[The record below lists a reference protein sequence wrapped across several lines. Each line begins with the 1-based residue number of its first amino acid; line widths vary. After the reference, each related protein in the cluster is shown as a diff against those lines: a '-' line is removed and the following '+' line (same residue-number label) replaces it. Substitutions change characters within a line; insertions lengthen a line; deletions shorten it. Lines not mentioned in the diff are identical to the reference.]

1 MRISKVIALDNR
13 TNDKRVFTFGT
24 ADEGKKL
31 ATTNG
36 GKLNNYIE
44 FCFKED
50 VDCVMDVEVEFFVG
64 TDKYSISRL
73 HNEDDT
79 TRLVLKKMEDDQW
92 KVVARTHALEYIE
105 ELINEKLE
113 DMLKI
118 DYVNNIAVDNFQGN
132 LMMFDELRL
141 LADVQASVKRSNEE
155 AKALREKAL
164 LKVKT
169 YAESPDAKIKASPKK
184 LDAVNSELNEVFR
197 QITVATTEL
206 SDLKA
211 RQTANGLR
219 DDIARD
225 LETTQQKYNLLTSRQ
240 DEIEQA
246 RQKVKLRDDIE
257 ILIPKV
263 KTMHTVE
270 EQRAEYEKKRY
281 AITSELEWQEKELS
295 SINQQLEEK
304 NRQYALSQDKRTRV
318 ESINNEL
325 AYVSALYEKNKQ
337 LNEQLLELNEKQQ
350 RLSTEKVM
358 YTNKMDELEKS
369 ISEVKTS
376 LDAFDVPAKS
386 VGELLETVRVD
397 VKIDEVESQIEKLQ
411 SEVAVKESQIAE
423 RESNLVVQMKRFRSV
438 AEIDVAVTPLKAKDT
453 ILQVLD
459 AKYSKLEAINQSL
472 QEKQRNLERALE
484 DYKFKIVQIEQSKS
498 KIEADYNKTLLRKQE
513 EFKREVFIN
522 SQKVFSD
529 DASGVFAVS
538 ANFHDQEIEAM
549 EQEMND
555 RAMDRELLLERSYQ
569 IEGALRQ
576 IKRHIEINDAEMA
589 TLRGE
594 KNNINNRYNEILA
607 QNSNET
613 VFNYLKALSND
624 GGTKYLLDVQQDAV
638 RSEAELAELKR
649 ATEALRA
656 KISALK
662 SRLKYLKET
671 QQQLDSAQVSV
682 DSLVTTNDKV
692 KEELTDIGERLSA
705 SYEQYKAVS
714 RQLESIESKLDDVRG
729 EIMEITKTIQ
739 VNERQIAESNEKA
752 KKYAGSD
759 DIEQALANFK
769 YDLGDVESE
778 RQMLLDSKA
787 ETEKLVFQKRLEME
801 KMQWLYET
809 KSAEYD
815 ELHQELQFEFNL
827 KGLDI
832 DKVTEN
838 DLEGNV
844 EDLRKAVAEYDATRS
859 LLAEKIDS
867 LYNLLQSRP
876 EESVSS
882 DEIVEKEQQ
891 LATLRQR
898 QDELQ
903 EERKLQ
909 LDNYVAASTAR
920 MKVTAA
926 AAEARTLT
934 ALRATIDHNDL
945 IGLLI
950 RDKINATLTVA
961 TQYLNAFVDGGYT
974 LVESD
979 RKVVVR
985 HNDETLNYDDLPQDV
1000 KTATYVSLLLSLP
1013 HSDDSDGRWIVFEE
1027 RININ
1032 KDVLADMLL
1041 NIANLSYVVKVKKE
1055 KGEPQPQPQPQPAE

>member
-13 TNDKRVFTFGT
+13 TNEKRVFTFGT

-31 ATTNG
+31 VTNNG
-36 GKLNNYIE
+36 GKLNNYLE

-50 VDCVMDVEVEFFVG
+50 VDCVMDVEVEFFVNHEQF
-64 TDKYSISRL
+64 SLSRL
-73 HNEDDT
+73 HNDDET
-79 TRLVLKKMEDDQW
+79 TRSVLKKLEDGQW
-92 KVVARTHALEYIE
+92 KVVARSRASEYLES
-105 ELINEKLE
+105 LINESLE

-118 DYVNNIAVDNFQGN
+118 DYVNNIAVDNFHGD
-132 LMMFDELRL
+132 LMLFDEIKM
-141 LADVQASVKRSNEE
+141 LADVQESVLRSSEE
-155 AKALREKAL
+155 ARALRERAL
-164 LKVKT
+164 RKVKE
-169 YAESPDAKIKASPKK
+169 YADNGNSRAVSPEV
-184 LDAVNSELNEVFR
+184 LDAINGELNQVFR
-197 QITVATTEL
+197 DITIVTTEL

-225 LETTQQKYNLLTSRQ
+225 LEATQKKYSTLTSRQ
-240 DEIEQA
+240 EEIEEA
-246 RQKVKLRDDIE
+246 RRKVKLHDDIE

-263 KTMHTVE
+263 KTMRAVE

-281 AITSELEWQEKELS
+281 AITTELEWQEKELD
-295 SINQQLEEK
+295 SINKQLEEK
-304 NRQYALSQDKRTRV
+304 QRQYALSQDKRNRV
-318 ESINNEL
+318 DAINNEL

-350 RLSTEKVM
+350 RLSAEKVM

-369 ISEVKTS
+369 IGEVKTS
-376 LDAFDVPAKS
+376 LDAFNVPVKS

-397 VKIDEVESQIEKLQ
+397 VKIDEVEAQIEKLQ
-411 SEVAVKESQIAE
+411 SEIAVKESQIAE
-423 RESNLVVQMKRFRSV
+423 KENNLVVQMKRFRSV
-438 AEIDVAVTPLKAKDT
+438 AELDVAVTPIKAKDT

-472 QEKQRNLERALE
+472 QEKQRNLTRALE
-484 DYKFKIVQIEQSKS
+484 DYKHQIAEIEKSKS
-498 KIEADYNKTLLRKQE
+498 KIQSEYDNIMLRKQE
-513 EFKREVFIN
+513 EFKREVFLN
-522 SQKVFSD
+522 SQKVFSE
-529 DASGVFAVS
+529 DASGVFAVT
-538 ANFHDQEIEAM
+538 ANFHDQEIEAL
-549 EQEMND
+549 EHELTS
-555 RAMDRELLLERSYQ
+555 RTLDRELLLERAYQ
-569 IEGALRQ
+569 IEGSIKE
-576 IKRHIEINDAEMA
+576 IKRHIDINEAEMA
-589 TLRGE
+589 TLRNE

-613 VFNYLKALSND
+613 VFNYLKALNND

-656 KISALK
+656 KATALR

-671 QQQLDSAQVSV
+671 QQQLDREQASV
-682 DSLVTTNDKV
+682 DFLVTTNDKV
-692 KEELTDIGERLSA
+692 KEELTDIGERLSS

-729 EIMEITKTIQ
+729 EIMEVTKTIK
-739 VNERQIAESNEKA
+739 VNEKQINESNDKA

-778 RQMLLDSKA
+778 RQMLIDSKA
-787 ETEKLVFQKRLEME
+787 DTEKDLFKKRLENE
-801 KMQWLYET
+801 KVQWLYDT
-809 KSAEYD
+809 KAAEYD
-815 ELHQELQFEFNL
+815 ELHRELQFEFNL

-832 DKVTEN
+832 DKVSDK
-838 DLEGNV
+838 DLESNAD
-844 EDLRKAVAEYDATRS
+844 DLRKVVAEYDATRS
-859 LLAEKIDS
+859 LLAEKIDN
-867 LYNLLQSRP
+867 LYGLLQSRP
-876 EESVSS
+876 VENVSAE
-882 DEIVEKEQQ
+882 DITAKEHQ
-891 LATLRQR
+891 LAVLRGR
-898 QDELQ
+898 QEQLQ

-909 LDNYVAASTAR
+909 LENYVAASTAR

-934 ALRATIDHNDL
+934 TLRATIDHNDL

-950 RDKINATLTVA
+950 RDKINAILTVA
-961 TQYLNAFVDGGYT
+961 TQYLNAFVEGGYT
-974 LVESD
+974 LAESN

-985 HNDETLNYDDLPQDV
+985 HDDKTFDYDELSQEV
-1000 KTATYVSLLLSLP
+1000 KTAVYVSLLLSLP
-1013 HSDDSDGRWIVFEE
+1013 NSDESDGRWIVFEE
-1027 RININ
+1027 RINID

-1041 NIANLSYVVKVKKE
+1041 NIANLSYVINVKKE
-1055 KGEPQPQPQPQPAE
+1055 KPESKTAAAE

>member
-13 TNDKRVFTFGT
+13 TNEKRVFTFGT

-31 ATTNG
+31 VTNNG
-36 GKLNNYIE
+36 GKLNNYLE

-50 VDCVMDVEVEFFVG
+50 VDCVMDVEVEFFVNHEQF
-64 TDKYSISRL
+64 SLSRL
-73 HNEDDT
+73 HNDDET
-79 TRLVLKKMEDDQW
+79 TRSVLKKLEDGQW
-92 KVVARTHALEYIE
+92 KVVARSRASEYLES
-105 ELINEKLE
+105 LINESLE

-118 DYVNNIAVDNFQGN
+118 DYVNNIAVDNFHGD
-132 LMMFDELRL
+132 LMLFDEIKM
-141 LADVQASVKRSNEE
+141 LADVQESVLRSSEE
-155 AKALREKAL
+155 ARALRERAL
-164 LKVKT
+164 RKVKE
-169 YAESPDAKIKASPKK
+169 YADNGNSRAVSPEV
-184 LDAVNSELNEVFR
+184 LDAINGELNQVFR
-197 QITVATTEL
+197 DITIVTTEL

-225 LETTQQKYNLLTSRQ
+225 LEATQKKYSTLTSRQ
-240 DEIEQA
+240 EEIEEA
-246 RQKVKLRDDIE
+246 RRKVKLHDDIE

-263 KTMHTVE
+263 KTMRAVE

-281 AITSELEWQEKELS
+281 AITTELEWQEKELD
-295 SINQQLEEK
+295 SINKQLEEK
-304 NRQYALSQDKRTRV
+304 QRQYALSQDKRNRV
-318 ESINNEL
+318 DAINNEL

-350 RLSTEKVM
+350 RLSAEKVM

-369 ISEVKTS
+369 IGEVKTS
-376 LDAFDVPAKS
+376 LDAFNVPVKS

-397 VKIDEVESQIEKLQ
+397 VKIDEVEAQIEKLQ
-411 SEVAVKESQIAE
+411 SEIAVKESQIAE
-423 RESNLVVQMKRFRSV
+423 KENNLVVQMKRFRSV
-438 AEIDVAVTPLKAKDT
+438 AELDVAVTPIKAKDT

-472 QEKQRNLERALE
+472 QEKQRNLTRALE
-484 DYKFKIVQIEQSKS
+484 DYKHQIAEIEKSKS
-498 KIEADYNKTLLRKQE
+498 KIQSEYDNIMLRKQE
-513 EFKREVFIN
+513 EFKREVFLN
-522 SQKVFSD
+522 SQKVFSE
-529 DASGVFAVS
+529 DASGVFAVT
-538 ANFHDQEIEAM
+538 ANFHDQEIEAL
-549 EQEMND
+549 EHELTS
-555 RAMDRELLLERSYQ
+555 RTLDRELLLERAYQ
-569 IEGALRQ
+569 IEGSIKE
-576 IKRHIEINDAEMA
+576 IKRHIDINEAEMA
-589 TLRGE
+589 TLRNE

-607 QNSNET
+607 QNINEP
-613 VFNYLKALSND
+613 VFNYLKALNND

-656 KISALK
+656 KATALR

-671 QQQLDSAQVSV
+671 QQQLDSEQASV

-692 KEELTDIGERLSA
+692 KEELTDIGERLSS

-729 EIMEITKTIQ
+729 EITEVSKTIK
-739 VNERQIAESNEKA
+739 VNEKQINESNDKA

-778 RQMLLDSKA
+778 RQMLIDSKA
-787 ETEKLVFQKRLEME
+787 DTEKDLFKKRLENE
-801 KMQWLYET
+801 KVQWLYDT
-809 KSAEYD
+809 KAAEYD
-815 ELHQELQFEFNL
+815 ELHRELQFEFNL

-832 DKVTEN
+832 DKVSDK
-838 DLEGNV
+838 DLESNAD
-844 EDLRKAVAEYDATRS
+844 DLRKVVAEYDATRS
-859 LLAEKIDS
+859 LLAEKIDN
-867 LYNLLQSRP
+867 LYGLLQSRP
-876 EESVSS
+876 VENVSAE
-882 DEIVEKEQQ
+882 DITAKEHQ
-891 LATLRQR
+891 LAVLRGR
-898 QDELQ
+898 QEQLQ

-909 LDNYVAASTAR
+909 LENYVAASTAR

-934 ALRATIDHNDL
+934 TLRATIDHNDL

-950 RDKINATLTVA
+950 RDKINAILTVA
-961 TQYLNAFVDGGYT
+961 TQYLNAFVEGGYT
-974 LVESD
+974 LAESN

-985 HNDETLNYDDLPQDV
+985 HDDKTFDYDELSQEV
-1000 KTATYVSLLLSLP
+1000 KTAVYVSLLLSLP
-1013 HSDDSDGRWIVFEE
+1013 NSDESDGRWIVFEE
-1027 RININ
+1027 RINID

-1041 NIANLSYVVKVKKE
+1041 NIANLSYVISVKKE
-1055 KGEPQPQPQPQPAE
+1055 KPEAKTAAAE

>member
-13 TNDKRVFTFGT
+13 TNEKRVFTFGM

-31 ATTNG
+31 VTNNG
-36 GKLNNYIE
+36 GKLNNYLE

-50 VDCVMDVEVEFFVG
+50 VDCVMDVEVEFFVNHEQF
-64 TDKYSISRL
+64 SLSRL
-73 HNEDDT
+73 HNDDET
-79 TRLVLKKMEDDQW
+79 TRSVLKKLEDGQW
-92 KVVARTHALEYIE
+92 KVVARSRASEYLES
-105 ELINEKLE
+105 LINESLE

-118 DYVNNIAVDNFQGN
+118 DYVNNIAVDNFHGD
-132 LMMFDELRL
+132 LMLFDEIKM
-141 LADVQASVKRSNEE
+141 LADVQESVLRSSEE
-155 AKALREKAL
+155 ARALRERAL
-164 LKVKT
+164 RKVKE
-169 YAESPDAKIKASPKK
+169 YADNGNSRAVSPEV
-184 LDAVNSELNEVFR
+184 LDAINGELNQVFR
-197 QITVATTEL
+197 DITIVTTEL

-225 LETTQQKYNLLTSRQ
+225 LEATQKKYSTLTSRQ
-240 DEIEQA
+240 EEIEEA
-246 RQKVKLRDDIE
+246 RRKVKLHDDIE

-263 KTMHTVE
+263 KTMRAVE

-281 AITSELEWQEKELS
+281 AITTELEWQEKELD
-295 SINQQLEEK
+295 SINKQLEEK
-304 NRQYALSQDKRTRV
+304 QRQYALSQDKRNRV
-318 ESINNEL
+318 DAINNEL

-350 RLSTEKVM
+350 RLSAEKVM

-369 ISEVKTS
+369 IGEVKTS
-376 LDAFDVPAKS
+376 LDAFNVPVKS

-397 VKIDEVESQIEKLQ
+397 VKIDEVEAQIEKLQ
-411 SEVAVKESQIAE
+411 SEIAVKESQIAE
-423 RESNLVVQMKRFRSV
+423 KENNLVVQMKRFRSV
-438 AEIDVAVTPLKAKDT
+438 AELDVAVTPIKAKDT

-472 QEKQRNLERALE
+472 QEKQRNLTRALE
-484 DYKFKIVQIEQSKS
+484 DYKHQIAEIEKSKS
-498 KIEADYNKTLLRKQE
+498 KIQSEYDNIMLRKQE
-513 EFKREVFIN
+513 EFKREVFLN
-522 SQKVFSD
+522 SQKVFSE
-529 DASGVFAVS
+529 DASGVFAVT
-538 ANFHDQEIEAM
+538 ANFHDQEIEAL
-549 EQEMND
+549 EHELTS
-555 RAMDRELLLERSYQ
+555 RTLDRELLLERAYQ
-569 IEGALRQ
+569 IEGSIKE
-576 IKRHIEINDAEMA
+576 IKRHIDINEAEMA
-589 TLRGE
+589 TLRNE

-613 VFNYLKALSND
+613 VFNYLKALNND

-656 KISALK
+656 KATALR

-671 QQQLDSAQVSV
+671 QQQLDREQVSV

-692 KEELTDIGERLSA
+692 KEELTDIGERLSS

-729 EIMEITKTIQ
+729 EIMEVTKTIK
-739 VNERQIAESNEKA
+739 VNEKQINESNDKA

-778 RQMLLDSKA
+778 RQMLIDSKA
-787 ETEKLVFQKRLEME
+787 DTEKDLFKKRLENE
-801 KMQWLYET
+801 KVQWLYDT
-809 KSAEYD
+809 KAAEYD
-815 ELHQELQFEFNL
+815 ELHRELQFEFNL

-832 DKVTEN
+832 DKVSDK
-838 DLEGNV
+838 DLESNAD
-844 EDLRKAVAEYDATRS
+844 DLRKVVAEYDATRS
-859 LLAEKIDS
+859 LLAEKIDN
-867 LYNLLQSRP
+867 LYGLLQSRP
-876 EESVSS
+876 VENVSAE
-882 DEIVEKEQQ
+882 DITAKEHQ
-891 LATLRQR
+891 LAVLRGR
-898 QDELQ
+898 QEQLQ

-909 LDNYVAASTAR
+909 LENYVAASTAR

-934 ALRATIDHNDL
+934 TLRATIDHNDL

-950 RDKINATLTVA
+950 RDKINAILTVA
-961 TQYLNAFVDGGYT
+961 TQYLNAFVEGGYT
-974 LVESD
+974 LAESN

-985 HNDETLNYDDLPQDV
+985 HDDKTFDYDELSQEV
-1000 KTATYVSLLLSLP
+1000 KTAVYVSLLLSLP
-1013 HSDDSDGRWIVFEE
+1013 NSDESDGRWIVFEE
-1027 RININ
+1027 RINID

-1041 NIANLSYVVKVKKE
+1041 NIANLSYVINVKKE
-1055 KGEPQPQPQPQPAE
+1055 KPESKTAAAE

>member
-13 TNDKRVFTFGT
+13 TNEKRVFTFGT

-31 ATTNG
+31 VTNNG
-36 GKLNNYIE
+36 GKLNNYLE

-50 VDCVMDVEVEFFVG
+50 VDCVMDVEVEFFVNHEQF
-64 TDKYSISRL
+64 SLSRL
-73 HNEDDT
+73 HNDDET
-79 TRLVLKKMEDDQW
+79 TRSVLKKLEDGQW
-92 KVVARTHALEYIE
+92 KVVARSRASEYLES
-105 ELINEKLE
+105 LINESLE

-118 DYVNNIAVDNFQGN
+118 DYVNNIAVDNFHGD
-132 LMMFDELRL
+132 LMLFDEIKM
-141 LADVQASVKRSNEE
+141 LADVQESVLRSSEE
-155 AKALREKAL
+155 ARALRERAL
-164 LKVKT
+164 RKVKE
-169 YAESPDAKIKASPKK
+169 YADNGNSRAVSPEV
-184 LDAVNSELNEVFR
+184 LDAINGELNQVFR
-197 QITVATTEL
+197 DITIVTTEL

-225 LETTQQKYNLLTSRQ
+225 LEATQKKYSTLTSRQ
-240 DEIEQA
+240 EEIEEA
-246 RQKVKLRDDIE
+246 RRKVKLHDDIE

-263 KTMHTVE
+263 KTMRAVE

-281 AITSELEWQEKELS
+281 AITTELEWQEKELD
-295 SINQQLEEK
+295 SINKQLEEK
-304 NRQYALSQDKRTRV
+304 QRQYALSQDKRNRV
-318 ESINNEL
+318 DAINNEL

-350 RLSTEKVM
+350 RLSAEKVM

-369 ISEVKTS
+369 IGEVKTS
-376 LDAFDVPAKS
+376 LDAFNVPVKS

-397 VKIDEVESQIEKLQ
+397 VKIDEVEAQIEKLQ
-411 SEVAVKESQIAE
+411 SEIAVKESQIAE
-423 RESNLVVQMKRFRSV
+423 KENNLVVQMKRFRSV
-438 AEIDVAVTPLKAKDT
+438 AELDVAVTPIKAKDT

-472 QEKQRNLERALE
+472 QEKQRNLTRALE
-484 DYKFKIVQIEQSKS
+484 DYKHQIAEIEKSKS
-498 KIEADYNKTLLRKQE
+498 KIQSEYDNIMLRKQE
-513 EFKREVFIN
+513 EFKREVFLN
-522 SQKVFSD
+522 SQKVFSE
-529 DASGVFAVS
+529 DASGVFAVT
-538 ANFHDQEIEAM
+538 ANFHDQEIEAL
-549 EQEMND
+549 EHELTS
-555 RAMDRELLLERSYQ
+555 RTLDRELLLERAYQ
-569 IEGALRQ
+569 IEGSIKE
-576 IKRHIEINDAEMA
+576 IKRHIDINEAEMA
-589 TLRGE
+589 TLRNE

-613 VFNYLKALSND
+613 VFNYLKALNND

-656 KISALK
+656 KATALR

-671 QQQLDSAQVSV
+671 QQQLDSEQASV

-692 KEELTDIGERLSA
+692 KEELTDIGERLSS

-729 EIMEITKTIQ
+729 EITEVSKTIK
-739 VNERQIAESNEKA
+739 VNEKQINESNDKA

-778 RQMLLDSKA
+778 RQMLIDSKA
-787 ETEKLVFQKRLEME
+787 DTEKDLFKKRLENE
-801 KMQWLYET
+801 KVQWLYDT
-809 KSAEYD
+809 KAAEYD
-815 ELHQELQFEFNL
+815 ELHRELQFEFNL

-832 DKVTEN
+832 DKVSDK
-838 DLEGNV
+838 DLESNAD
-844 EDLRKAVAEYDATRS
+844 DLRKVVAEYDATRS
-859 LLAEKIDS
+859 LLAEKIDN
-867 LYNLLQSRP
+867 LYGLLQSRP
-876 EESVSS
+876 VENVSAE
-882 DEIVEKEQQ
+882 DITAKEHQ
-891 LATLRQR
+891 LAVLRGR
-898 QDELQ
+898 QEQLQ

-909 LDNYVAASTAR
+909 LENYVAASTAR

-934 ALRATIDHNDL
+934 TLRATIDHNDL

-950 RDKINATLTVA
+950 RDKINAILTVA
-961 TQYLNAFVDGGYT
+961 TQYLNAFVEGGYT
-974 LVESD
+974 LAESN

-985 HNDETLNYDDLPQDV
+985 HDDKTFDYDELSQEV
-1000 KTATYVSLLLSLP
+1000 KTAVYVSLLLSLP
-1013 HSDDSDGRWIVFEE
+1013 NSDESDGRWIVFEE
-1027 RININ
+1027 RINID

-1041 NIANLSYVVKVKKE
+1041 NIANLSYVISVKKE
-1055 KGEPQPQPQPQPAE
+1055 KPEAKTAAAE

>member
-13 TNDKRVFTFGT
+13 TNEKRVFTFGT

-31 ATTNG
+31 VTNNG
-36 GKLNNYIE
+36 GKLNNYLE

-50 VDCVMDVEVEFFVG
+50 VDCVMDVEVEFFVNHEQF
-64 TDKYSISRL
+64 SLSRL
-73 HNEDDT
+73 HNDDET
-79 TRLVLKKMEDDQW
+79 TRSVLKKLEDGQW
-92 KVVARTHALEYIE
+92 KVVARSRANEYLES
-105 ELINEKLE
+105 LINESLE

-118 DYVNNIAVDNFQGN
+118 DYVNNIAVDNFHGD
-132 LMMFDELRL
+132 LMLFDEIKM
-141 LADVQASVKRSNEE
+141 LADVQESVLRSSEE
-155 AKALREKAL
+155 ARALRERAL
-164 LKVKT
+164 RKVKE
-169 YAESPDAKIKASPKK
+169 YADNGNSRAVSPEV
-184 LDAVNSELNEVFR
+184 LDAINGELNQVFR
-197 QITVATTEL
+197 DITIATTEL

-225 LETTQQKYNLLTSRQ
+225 LEATQKKYSTLTSRQ
-240 DEIEQA
+240 EEIEEA
-246 RQKVKLRDDIE
+246 RRKVKLHDDIE

-263 KTMHTVE
+263 KTMRAVE

-281 AITSELEWQEKELS
+281 AITTELEWQEKELD
-295 SINQQLEEK
+295 SINKQLEEK
-304 NRQYALSQDKRTRV
+304 QRQYALSQDKRNRV
-318 ESINNEL
+318 DAINNEL

-350 RLSTEKVM
+350 RLSAEKVM

-369 ISEVKTS
+369 IGEVKTS
-376 LDAFDVPAKS
+376 LDAFNVPVKS

-397 VKIDEVESQIEKLQ
+397 VKIDEVEAQIEKLQ
-411 SEVAVKESQIAE
+411 SEIAVKESQIAE
-423 RESNLVVQMKRFRSV
+423 KENNLVVQMKRFRSV
-438 AEIDVAVTPLKAKDT
+438 AELDVAVTPIKAKDT

-472 QEKQRNLERALE
+472 QEKQRNLTRALE
-484 DYKFKIVQIEQSKS
+484 DYKHQIAEIEKSKS
-498 KIEADYNKTLLRKQE
+498 KIQSEYDNIMLRKQE
-513 EFKREVFIN
+513 EFKREVFLN
-522 SQKVFSD
+522 SQKVFSE
-529 DASGVFAVS
+529 DASGVFAVT
-538 ANFHDQEIEAM
+538 ANFHDQEIEAL
-549 EQEMND
+549 EHELTS
-555 RAMDRELLLERSYQ
+555 RTLDRELLLERAYQ
-569 IEGALRQ
+569 IEGSIKE
-576 IKRHIEINDAEMA
+576 IKRHIDINEAEMA
-589 TLRGE
+589 TLRNE

-613 VFNYLKALSND
+613 VFNYLKALNND

-656 KISALK
+656 KATALR

-671 QQQLDSAQVSV
+671 QQQLDREQVSV

-692 KEELTDIGERLSA
+692 KEELTDIGERLSS

-729 EIMEITKTIQ
+729 EIMEVTKTIK
-739 VNERQIAESNEKA
+739 VNEKQINESNDKA

-778 RQMLLDSKA
+778 RQMLIDSKA
-787 ETEKLVFQKRLEME
+787 DTEKDLFKKRLENE
-801 KMQWLYET
+801 KVQWLYDT
-809 KSAEYD
+809 KAAEYD
-815 ELHQELQFEFNL
+815 ELHRELQFEFNL

-832 DKVTEN
+832 DKVSDK
-838 DLEGNV
+838 DLESNAD
-844 EDLRKAVAEYDATRS
+844 DLRKVVAEYDATRS
-859 LLAEKIDS
+859 LLAEKIDN
-867 LYNLLQSRP
+867 LYGLLQSRP
-876 EESVSS
+876 VENVSAE
-882 DEIVEKEQQ
+882 DITAKEHQ
-891 LATLRQR
+891 LAVLRGR
-898 QDELQ
+898 QEQLQ

-909 LDNYVAASTAR
+909 LENYVAASTAR

-934 ALRATIDHNDL
+934 TLRATIDHNDL

-950 RDKINATLTVA
+950 RDKINAILTVA
-961 TQYLNAFVDGGYT
+961 TQYLNAFVEGGYT
-974 LVESD
+974 LAESN

-985 HNDETLNYDDLPQDV
+985 HDDKTFDYDELSQEV
-1000 KTATYVSLLLSLP
+1000 KTAVYVSLLLSLP
-1013 HSDDSDGRWIVFEE
+1013 NSDESDGRWIVFEE
-1027 RININ
+1027 RINID

-1041 NIANLSYVVKVKKE
+1041 NIANLSYVINVKKE
-1055 KGEPQPQPQPQPAE
+1055 KPESKTAAAE

>member
-13 TNDKRVFTFGT
+13 TNEKRVFTFGT

-31 ATTNG
+31 VTNNG
-36 GKLNNYIE
+36 GKLNNYLE

-50 VDCVMDVEVEFFVG
+50 VDCVMDVEVDFFVNHEQF
-64 TDKYSISRL
+64 SLSRL
-73 HNEDDT
+73 HNDDET
-79 TRLVLKKMEDDQW
+79 TRSVLKKLEDGQW
-92 KVVARTHALEYIE
+92 KVVARSRASEYLES
-105 ELINEKLE
+105 LINESLE

-118 DYVNNIAVDNFQGN
+118 DYVNNIAVDNFHGD
-132 LMMFDELRL
+132 LMLFDEIKM
-141 LADVQASVKRSNEE
+141 LADVQESVLRSSEE
-155 AKALREKAL
+155 ARALRERAL
-164 LKVKT
+164 RKVKE
-169 YAESPDAKIKASPKK
+169 YADNGNSRAVSPEV
-184 LDAVNSELNEVFR
+184 LDAINGELNQVFR
-197 QITVATTEL
+197 DITIVTTEL

-225 LETTQQKYNLLTSRQ
+225 LEATQKKYSTLTSRQ
-240 DEIEQA
+240 EEIEEA
-246 RQKVKLRDDIE
+246 RRKVKLHDDIE

-263 KTMHTVE
+263 KTMRAVE

-281 AITSELEWQEKELS
+281 AITTELEWQEKELD
-295 SINQQLEEK
+295 SINKQLEEK
-304 NRQYALSQDKRTRV
+304 QRQYALSQDKRNRV
-318 ESINNEL
+318 DAINNEL

-350 RLSTEKVM
+350 RLSAEKVM

-369 ISEVKTS
+369 IGEVKTS
-376 LDAFDVPAKS
+376 LDAFNVPVKS

-397 VKIDEVESQIEKLQ
+397 VKIDEVEAQIEKLQ
-411 SEVAVKESQIAE
+411 SEIAVKESQIAE
-423 RESNLVVQMKRFRSV
+423 KENNLVVQMKRFRSV
-438 AEIDVAVTPLKAKDT
+438 AELDVAVTPIKAKDT

-472 QEKQRNLERALE
+472 QEKQRNLTRALE
-484 DYKFKIVQIEQSKS
+484 DYKHQIAEIEKSKS
-498 KIEADYNKTLLRKQE
+498 KIQNEYDNIMLRKQE
-513 EFKREVFIN
+513 EFKREVFLN
-522 SQKVFSD
+522 SQKVFSE
-529 DASGVFAVS
+529 DASGVFAVT
-538 ANFHDQEIEAM
+538 ANFHDQEIEAL
-549 EQEMND
+549 EHELTS
-555 RAMDRELLLERSYQ
+555 RTLDRELLLERAYQ
-569 IEGALRQ
+569 IEGSIKE
-576 IKRHIEINDAEMA
+576 IKRHIDINEAEMA
-589 TLRGE
+589 TLRNE

-613 VFNYLKALSND
+613 VFNYLKALNND

-656 KISALK
+656 KATALR

-671 QQQLDSAQVSV
+671 QQQLDREQASV

-692 KEELTDIGERLSA
+692 KEELTDIGERLSS

-729 EIMEITKTIQ
+729 EITEVSKTIK
-739 VNERQIAESNEKA
+739 VNEKQINESNDKA

-778 RQMLLDSKA
+778 RQMLIDSKA
-787 ETEKLVFQKRLEME
+787 DTEKDLFKKRLENE
-801 KMQWLYET
+801 KVQWLYDT
-809 KSAEYD
+809 KAAEYD
-815 ELHQELQFEFNL
+815 ELHRELQFEFNL

-832 DKVTEN
+832 DKVSDK
-838 DLEGNV
+838 DLESNAD
-844 EDLRKAVAEYDATRS
+844 DLRKVVAEYDATRS
-859 LLAEKIDS
+859 LLAEKIDN
-867 LYNLLQSRP
+867 LYGLLQSRP
-876 EESVSS
+876 VENVSAE
-882 DEIVEKEQQ
+882 DITAKEHQ
-891 LATLRQR
+891 LAVLRGR
-898 QDELQ
+898 QEQLQ

-909 LDNYVAASTAR
+909 LENYVAASTAR

-934 ALRATIDHNDL
+934 TLRATIDHNDL

-950 RDKINATLTVA
+950 RDKINAILTVA
-961 TQYLNAFVDGGYT
+961 TQYLNAFVEGGYT
-974 LVESD
+974 LAESN

-985 HNDETLNYDDLPQDV
+985 HDDKTFDYDELSQEV
-1000 KTATYVSLLLSLP
+1000 KTAVYVSLLLSLP
-1013 HSDDSDGRWIVFEE
+1013 NSDESDGRWIVFEE
-1027 RININ
+1027 RINID

-1041 NIANLSYVVKVKKE
+1041 NIANLSYVISVKKE
-1055 KGEPQPQPQPQPAE
+1055 KPEAKTAAAE

>member
-13 TNDKRVFTFGT
+13 TNEKRVFTFGT

-31 ATTNG
+31 VTNNG
-36 GKLNNYIE
+36 GKLNNYLE

-50 VDCVMDVEVEFFVG
+50 VDCVMDVEVEFFVNHEQF
-64 TDKYSISRL
+64 SLSRL
-73 HNEDDT
+73 HNDDET
-79 TRLVLKKMEDDQW
+79 TRSVLKKLEDGQW
-92 KVVARTHALEYIE
+92 KVVARSRASEYLES
-105 ELINEKLE
+105 LINESLE

-118 DYVNNIAVDNFQGN
+118 DYVNNIAVDNFHGD
-132 LMMFDELRL
+132 LMLFDEIKM
-141 LADVQASVKRSNEE
+141 LADVQESVLRSSEE
-155 AKALREKAL
+155 ARALRERAL
-164 LKVKT
+164 RKVKE
-169 YAESPDAKIKASPKK
+169 YADNGNSRAVSPEV
-184 LDAVNSELNEVFR
+184 LDAINGELNQVFR
-197 QITVATTEL
+197 DITIVTTEL

-225 LETTQQKYNLLTSRQ
+225 LEATQKKYSTLTSRQ
-240 DEIEQA
+240 EEIEEA
-246 RQKVKLRDDIE
+246 RRKVKLHDDIE

-263 KTMHTVE
+263 KTMRAVE

-281 AITSELEWQEKELS
+281 AITTELEWQEKELD
-295 SINQQLEEK
+295 SINKQLEEK
-304 NRQYALSQDKRTRV
+304 QRQYALSQDKRNRV
-318 ESINNEL
+318 DAINNEL

-350 RLSTEKVM
+350 RLSAEKVM

-369 ISEVKTS
+369 IGEVKTS
-376 LDAFDVPAKS
+376 LDAFNVPVKS

-397 VKIDEVESQIEKLQ
+397 VKIDEVEAQIEKLQ
-411 SEVAVKESQIAE
+411 SEIAVKESQIAE
-423 RESNLVVQMKRFRSV
+423 KENNLVVQMKRFRSV
-438 AEIDVAVTPLKAKDT
+438 AELDVAVTPIKAKDT

-472 QEKQRNLERALE
+472 QEKQRNLTRALE
-484 DYKFKIVQIEQSKS
+484 DYKHQIAEIEKSKS
-498 KIEADYNKTLLRKQE
+498 KIQSEYDNIMLRKQE
-513 EFKREVFIN
+513 EFKREVFLN
-522 SQKVFSD
+522 SQKVFSE
-529 DASGVFAVS
+529 DASGVFAVT
-538 ANFHDQEIEAM
+538 ANFHDQEIEAL
-549 EQEMND
+549 EHELTS
-555 RAMDRELLLERSYQ
+555 RTLDRELLLERAYQ
-569 IEGALRQ
+569 IEGSIKE
-576 IKRHIEINDAEMA
+576 IKRHIDINEAEMA
-589 TLRGE
+589 TLRNE

-613 VFNYLKALSND
+613 VFNYLKALNND

-656 KISALK
+656 KATALR

-671 QQQLDSAQVSV
+671 QQQLDREQASV

-692 KEELTDIGERLSA
+692 KEELTDIGERLSS

-729 EIMEITKTIQ
+729 EITEVSKTIK
-739 VNERQIAESNEKA
+739 VNEKQINESNDKA

-778 RQMLLDSKA
+778 RQMLIDSKA
-787 ETEKLVFQKRLEME
+787 DTEKDLFKKRLENE
-801 KMQWLYET
+801 KVQWLYDT
-809 KSAEYD
+809 KAAEYD
-815 ELHQELQFEFNL
+815 ELHRELQFEFNL

-832 DKVTEN
+832 DKVSDK
-838 DLEGNV
+838 DLESNAD
-844 EDLRKAVAEYDATRS
+844 DLRKVVAEYDATRS
-859 LLAEKIDS
+859 LLAEKIDN
-867 LYNLLQSRP
+867 LYGLLQSRP
-876 EESVSS
+876 VENVSAE
-882 DEIVEKEQQ
+882 DITAKEHQ
-891 LATLRQR
+891 LAVLRGR
-898 QDELQ
+898 QEQLQ

-909 LDNYVAASTAR
+909 LENYVAASTAR

-934 ALRATIDHNDL
+934 TLRATIDHNDL

-950 RDKINATLTVA
+950 RDKINAILTVA
-961 TQYLNAFVDGGYT
+961 TQYLNAFVEGGYT
-974 LVESD
+974 LAESN

-985 HNDETLNYDDLPQDV
+985 HDDKTFDYDELSQEV
-1000 KTATYVSLLLSLP
+1000 KTAVYVSLLLSLP
-1013 HSDDSDGRWIVFEE
+1013 NSDESDGRWIVFEE
-1027 RININ
+1027 RINID

-1041 NIANLSYVVKVKKE
+1041 NIANLSYVISVKKE
-1055 KGEPQPQPQPQPAE
+1055 KPEAKTAAAE